1 MKTDVCMITEG
12 SYPFVVGG
20 VSTWVHDLLTS
31 LKDISFSLI
40 HIGVS
45 RELSEEPLYELPNNV
60 LDFRQVHLMDAT
72 GLGGPKFG
80 RRLGAW
86 RDLDGFIE
94 ELSKGDFSSI
104 EAMLQRFAPGRPNTL
119 TPYDIFHG
127 KEFWNI
133 LQKIYEKHFAGF
145 SFIDFFWTL
154 RFMALPVFKIMY
166 ADIPEASLYHATC
179 TGYAGLL
186 GVVAGHRTRSPMI
199 ITEHGIYTNERM
211 IEITQAQWIYR
222 ERPSSLVPNRQL
234 GALQG
239 LWMQKFELLSRIA
252 YEHASQIIT
261 LYEGNR
267 AMQIQG
273 GAPRDKTEIIP
284 NGIDLE
290 RFDRIANVRS
300 DARRSHPTVALVGR
314 VTPIKDVKTFIR
326 AAKMVAAEMPEARFL
341 VLGTRDEDENYFE
354 ECERLVRVLSL
365 QDRFEFPGSVDMGD
379 YYPRLDCMV
388 LTSIGEAQPFVLL
401 EAMRVGV
408 PVVSTT
414 VGACAELLHGVGPED
429 EGLGPAGTVTNIRSP
444 KETADAILAILRD
457 PDAAR
462 AMGEAGRER
471 VGRYYV
477 RRQMLD
483 AYHDA
488 YRRFCGGRHAAE
500 SKSKSAVWPSDENT
514 PPQADGIL

>member
-20 VSTWVHDLLTS
+20 VSTWVHDLLSS
-31 LKDISFSLI
+31 LSDISFSLV

-45 RELSEEPLYELPNNV
+45 RELTDKPLYELPKNV
-60 LDFRQVHLMDAT
+60 LEFKQVHLMEAV
-72 GLGGPKFG
+72 GLQGPKFG
-80 RRLGAW
+80 RRRAAW
-86 RDLDGFIE
+86 RELEAFIQDLA
-94 ELSKGDFSSI
+94 KGDLSGVDS
-104 EAMLQRFAPGRPNTL
+104 MLRRFAPDQPGTL

-133 LQKIYEKHFAGF
+133 LLRIYTEHFNHF

-154 RFMALPVFKIMY
+154 RFMALPLFKILY

-186 GVVAGHRTRSPMI
+186 GVVAGQRTRSPLM

-222 ERPSSLVPNRQL
+222 ERPQSAVPTKQV
-234 GALQG
+234 GALQS
-239 LWMQKFELLSRIA
+239 LWMRKFEVLSKIA
-252 YEHASQIIT
+252 YDHAASILT

-273 GAPRDKTEIIP
+273 GAPRDKTGIIP

-290 RFDRIANVRS
+290 RFDRLAIERTDVR
-300 DARRSHPTVALVGR
+300 RNEPLVVLVGR

-326 AAKMVAAEMPEARFL
+326 ASKIVAEQMPEARFM
-341 VLGTRDEDENYFE
+341 VLGTRDEDENYYE
-354 ECERLVRVLSL
+354 ECDRLVKVLSL
-365 QDRFEFPGSVDMGD
+365 QDRFKFPGSVDMGD
-379 YYPRLDCMV
+379 YYPRLACMV
-388 LTSIGEAQPFVLL
+388 LTSISEAQPFVLL

-414 VGACAELLHGVGPED
+414 VGACAEMLNGVGPED
-429 EGLGPAGTVTNIRSP
+429 EALGPAGLITNIRSP
-444 KETADAILAILRD
+444 KETAEAILAILKD
-457 PDAAR
+457 PDKAR

-477 RRQMLD
+477 RSQMLD
-483 AYHDA
+483 AYHEA
-488 YRRFCGGRHAAE
+488 YRQYCGGRPSGGEKMSAA
-500 SKSKSAVWPSDENT
+500 WPSDEDT
-514 PPQADGIL
+514 SDQMEGVL